1 MGIYDRDY
9 MRRRE
14 SPSISFGT
22 VFAIIAALA
31 VLLGVV
37 IYFSSG
43 GHRAGISAAAQELP
57 HATPFR
63 PINVNTATPEQLSS
77 IPYLR
82 SETKQSIIAHRPY
95 ETPEDLMKVPG
106 IKERMLE
113 RIRPY
118 VTVK

>member
-14 SPSISFGT
+14 SPSISLGT
-22 VFAIIAALA
+22 LLAIAAAIAVALA
-31 VLLGVV
+31 AV

-43 GHRAGISAAAQELP
+43 SHGIASSTSEKERSY
-57 HATPFR
+57 ATPFR
-63 PINVNTATPEQLSS
+63 PINVNTATADELAS
-77 IPYLR
+77 IPYL
-82 SETKQSIIAHRPY
+82 SSDTKHAIIEHRPY
-95 ETPEDLMKVPG
+95 VTPEDLMTVPG
-106 IKERMLE
+106 IKKRMLE

>member
-22 VFAIIAALA
+22 VIAIAAA
-31 VLLGVV
+31 VAVVLGGV

-43 GHRAGISAAAQELP
+43 GHRVAMSHVAGERP
-57 HATPFR
+57 HATRFR
-63 PINVNTATPEQLSS
+63 PVNVNTATPEELAS
-77 IPYLR
+77 IPYL
-82 SETKQSIIAHRPY
+82 SSTTKQAIIEHRPY
-95 ETPEDLMKVPG
+95 TVPEDLMTVPG
-106 IKERMLE
+106 IKKRMFE

>member
-22 VFAIIAALA
+22 LLAIVAAIAL
-31 VLLGVV
+31 LLGTA
-37 IYFSSG
+37 IYLSG
-43 GHRAGISAAAQELP
+43 GGHGVGRSEAVQERA

-63 PINVNTATPEQLSS
+63 PINVNTATEEQVASLPYLSS
-77 IPYLR
+77 D
-82 SETKQSIIAHRPY
+82 TKRGIIEHRPY
-95 ETPEDLMKVPG
+95 AAPEDLMRVPG
-106 IKERMLE
+106 IKTRMLE

>member
-22 VFAIIAALA
+22 LIAIAVAVA
-31 VLLGVV
+31 VLLGTV

-43 GHRAGISAAAQELP
+43 GHRAAMSGVAEERP

-63 PINVNTATPEQLSS
+63 PVNVNTATPEELAS
-77 IPYLR
+77 IPYL
-82 SETKQSIIAHRPY
+82 SSNTKQAIIEHRPY
-95 ETPEDLMKVPG
+95 AAPEDLLTVPG
-106 IKERMLE
+106 IKKRMLE